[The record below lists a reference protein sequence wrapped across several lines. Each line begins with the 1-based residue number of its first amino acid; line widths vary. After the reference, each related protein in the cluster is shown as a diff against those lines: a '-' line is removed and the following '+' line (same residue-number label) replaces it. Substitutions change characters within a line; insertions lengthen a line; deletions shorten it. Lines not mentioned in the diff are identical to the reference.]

1 MHIYLHKYTYVT
13 GFGKS
18 SHVCTQTEL
27 FILLLQLICIYTQY
41 PVILTAST
49 AEYKLACFSRVLFF
63 VDNIKFTTAKMV
75 EVSKLVVV
83 PDIAA
88 TAS

>member
-1 MHIYLHKYTYVT
+1 MYVT
-13 GFGKS
+13 GFAKS

-41 PVILTAST
+41 PIILTAST
-49 AEYKLACFSRVLFF
+49 AEYKLACFSRVLF
-63 VDNIKFTTAKMV
+63 VDNINFATPKMV
-75 EVSKLVVV
+75 EVSKLVVG

-88 TAS
+88 TAI